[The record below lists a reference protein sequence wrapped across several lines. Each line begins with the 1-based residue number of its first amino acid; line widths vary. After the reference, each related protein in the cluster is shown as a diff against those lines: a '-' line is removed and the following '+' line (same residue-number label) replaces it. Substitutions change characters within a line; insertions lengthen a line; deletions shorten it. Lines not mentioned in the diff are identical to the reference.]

1 MSIGRISRCNG
12 TGSTMLL
19 MAAAVFLFLIVAGVP
34 AFSQLNENE
43 TTAKEA
49 GSITDHLQFAH
60 QEAIRRGL
68 PVTVCAS
75 GDGETC
81 NDAENWGEGCIV
93 FIEVDGAQGDLG
105 SSDIVLSRFRNSGDH
120 LGLQSNLAY
129 IQYQADG
136 SIVLY

>member
-1 MSIGRISRCNG
+1 
-12 TGSTMLL
+12 MLL

-81 NDAENWGEGCIV
+81 NDAGK
-93 FIEVDGAQGDLG
+93 LG
-105 SSDIVLSRFRNSGDH
+105 RGLHRLHRSGWRTRRSRQQRHCVEQVPQQWRSSGLAEQPRLHPISGRRKH
-120 LGLQSNLAY
+120 
-129 IQYQADG
+129 
-136 SIVLY
+136 

>member
-1 MSIGRISRCNG
+1 
-12 TGSTMLL
+12 MLL

-43 TTAKEA
+43 ATAKAA

-75 GDGETC
+75 GDGESC
-81 NDAENWGEGCIV
+81 NDAEYWGEGCIV

-105 SSDIVLSRFRNSGDH
+105 SSDIVLSKFRNSGDH